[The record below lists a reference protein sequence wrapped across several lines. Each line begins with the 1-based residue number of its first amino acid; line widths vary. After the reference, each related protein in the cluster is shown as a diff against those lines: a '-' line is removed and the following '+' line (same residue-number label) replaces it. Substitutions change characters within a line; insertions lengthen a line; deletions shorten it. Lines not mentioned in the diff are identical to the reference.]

1 MKLIEARF
9 LTLISVVLMLS
20 VPVAAEF
27 QVYRGSSVTLEDANT
42 TITWGRNYTFNASM
56 ITENGNTLSIGD
68 RNISIGSNT
77 SAQVNATLW
86 KYNLTGPY
94 YNKTAIKLGAS
105 AVNGTNATVSFTGLP
120 GFRFGRYE
128 LDQNNSLLRE
138 FQSGGEITW
147 YETNWFKYNYTVT
160 YYNDTE
166 GPVLSLSLE
175 TGSITDGSHIKIGC
189 SASDVSGVKSS
200 RSYVDWQNSML
211 TMDALW

>member
-42 TITWGRNYTFNASM
+42 TITWGRNYTFNTSM
-56 ITENGNTLSIGD
+56 ITENGDTLSIGD
-68 RNISIGSNT
+68 RNISIGSKT
-77 SAQVNATLW
+77 SAQVNSTLW

-94 YNKTAIKLGAS
+94 HGKTAVKLGVS

-128 LDQNNSLLRE
+128 LNQNNSLLRE
-138 FQSGGEITW
+138 FRSGGEITW
-147 YETNWFKYNYTVT
+147 YETNWSAHNYTIT
-160 YYNDTE
+160 YYNDTK
-166 GPVLSLSLE
+166 GPDLSLSLE
-175 TGSITDGSHIKIGC
+175 TGSLTEGGDIKTKC
-189 SASDVSGVKSS
+189 SSSDVSGISS
-200 RSYVDWQNSML
+200 SSL
-211 TMDALW
+211 TVTDPSGDDYSRLY